1 MKEWFGSSGLCIN
14 DNGQLLMVL
23 QGKIEEKKLWSIPSG
38 GKEVDESFE
47 QCCIREMEEE
57 TGYLT
62 EIVEEVK
69 VKRIIYDTHNIAA
82 EVRYYIVRIVGG
94 ERNIRDPDGLIYDI
108 AWKGLKELKTLKL
121 TYPEDRDFLIQYI
134 RRDSSNHTYIGDY
147 K

>member
-1 MKEWFGSSGLCIN
+1 M
-14 DNGQLLMVL
+14 
-23 QGKIEEKKLWSIPSG
+23 PSG

-69 VKRIIYDTHNIAA
+69 VKRVIYETHNITA
-82 EVRYYIVRIVGG
+82 EVRYYIVRIMGG

-108 AWKGLKELKTLKL
+108 AWKDLEELKTLKL

-134 RRDSSNHTYIGDY
+134 KRDSSNPIYIGDC
-147 K
+147 KK

>member
-1 MKEWFGSSGLCIN
+1 MKEWFGSSGLCFN

-23 QGKIEEKKLWSIPSG
+23 QGKPEEKKLWSIPSG

-47 QCCIREMEEE
+47 ECCLREMEEE

-69 VKRIIYDTHNIAA
+69 VKRVIYDTRNITA

-94 ERNIRDPDGLIYDI
+94 ERAIQDPDGLIYDI
-108 AWKGLKELKTLKL
+108 AWKGLEELKTLKL

-134 RRDSSNHTYIGDY
+134 RKHSSNHSY